1 MPARYV
7 TDLFD
12 ALHAHGAATALVA
25 AGRSWSFAELRADT
39 YRTARALRGLGAGR
53 GDGLVLLAANTPDA
67 LLVRLAAYLLGSR
80 FTHVHLGPTTQSVPH
95 IVADANPTLVV
106 TAAAGLA
113 LLDGGGPAVSGPA
126 TGQPMPDT
134 PATDAAGIDS
144 PLTDGAEIEDQV
156 TDGAES
162 VTDGAG
168 IEGPLTDGAGI
179 DSLLTDGPVISG
191 AGIGGVAR
199 GGDVP
204 EGAGAFGVRA
214 VTVERLA
221 ALAAGE
227 SDEPLPVAAAED
239 DIARITYTGGT
250 TGLPKGVPTTYAAL
264 HAAAR
269 SALAGAAAAR
279 DELAARTGS
288 ARFLAVTPIAHVAGD
303 MALMMLMLGITVE
316 TYDFEPGAMLA
327 SLAALRGGAVLTYLY
342 PALLGQLLDHPDRRR
357 TDTSALS
364 FVVYGSAP
372 IAPARLRAAIDA
384 FGPVFQQGYAST
396 EAPAI
401 TALTVADHVRG
412 LNDRPE
418 LLASAGRVLPGV
430 EVTIRDAAGAVL
442 PADEIGEVCVRSD
455 SVMPGYWRRPAET
468 AAVLRDGRLHTGDL
482 GRFDDDGY
490 LYLVGRAREM
500 IIVGGWNCYAAPIE
514 AALTEH
520 PLVRAASVVGA
531 PDGTTGE
538 AVVAYLVADAPV
550 PADELRAVVTA
561 RLPEIN
567 VPSRVEYL
575 DALPLTPLG
584 KPDKNALRAR
594 SH

>member
-12 ALHAHGAATALVA
+12 ALHAHGDTTALVA
-25 AGRSWSFAELRADT
+25 GDRSWSFAELRTDA
-39 YRTARALRGLGAGR
+39 YRTARALVDLGVGP
-53 GDGLVLLAANTPDA
+53 GDGLLLLAGNTPDA
-67 LLVRLAAYLLGSR
+67 LVVRLAGYLLGLR

-95 IVADANPTLVV
+95 IVADAAPALVV
-106 TAAAGLA
+106 AADAGLP
-113 LLDGGGPAVSGPA
+113 LLDGSAPGDRTRGARVV
-126 TGQPMPDT
+126 
-134 PATDAAGIDS
+134 
-144 PLTDGAEIEDQV
+144 PL
-156 TDGAES
+156 
-162 VTDGAG
+162 
-168 IEGPLTDGAGI
+168 
-179 DSLLTDGPVISG
+179 
-191 AGIGGVAR
+191 R
-199 GGDVP
+199 
-204 EGAGAFGVRA
+204 
-214 VTVERLA
+214 RLA
-221 ALAAGE
+221 ALAASEPG
-227 SDEPLPVAAAED
+227 DPLPIAAAEG
-239 DIARITYTGGT
+239 DIARISYTGGT

-279 DELAARTGS
+279 EELADRTAH

-303 MALMMLMLGITVE
+303 MALMMLTLGVTVE

-327 SLAALRGGAVLTYLY
+327 SLAALRGGVALTYLY
-342 PALLGQLLDHPDRRR
+342 PALLGQLLDHPDRPR

-412 LNDRPE
+412 LDDRPE
-418 LLASAGRVLPGV
+418 LLASAGRPLPGV
-430 EVTIRDAAGAVL
+430 EVTIRDAAGTVL
-442 PADEIGEVCVRSD
+442 PGGEIGEVCVRSA
-455 SVMPGYWRRPAET
+455 SVMPGYWHRPAET
-468 AAVLRDGRLHTGDL
+468 AAVLRDGWLHTGDL

-520 PLVRAASVVGA
+520 PAVRAASVLGV
-531 PDGTTGE
+531 PDETTGE
-538 AVVAYLVADAPV
+538 AIVAYLVADSPV
-550 PADELRAVVTA
+550 PVDELRTAVTA

-567 VPSRVEYL
+567 VPSRIEYL

-584 KPDKNALRAR
+584 KPDKNALHAR

>member
-1 MPARYV
+1 V
-7 TDLFD
+7 
-12 ALHAHGAATALVA
+12 
-25 AGRSWSFAELRADT
+25 
-39 YRTARALRGLGAGR
+39 
-53 GDGLVLLAANTPDA
+53 
-67 LLVRLAAYLLGSR
+67 
-80 FTHVHLGPTTQSVPH
+80 
-95 IVADANPTLVV
+95 I
-106 TAAAGLA
+106 
-113 LLDGGGPAVSGPA
+113 
-126 TGQPMPDT
+126 
-134 PATDAAGIDS
+134 
-144 PLTDGAEIEDQV
+144 
-156 TDGAES
+156 DGAES
-162 VTDGAG
+162 DGPVADGVPIEGYATGGAG
-168 IEGPLTDGAGI
+168 
-179 DSLLTDGPVISG
+179 TDGPAVDGTAPDDGVPVG
-191 AGIGGVAR
+191 AGVS
-199 GGDVP
+199 
-204 EGAGAFGVRA
+204 GVRV

-221 ALAAGE
+221 ELAAGE
-227 SDEPLPVAAAED
+227 SGEPLPVAAAED

-279 DELAARTGS
+279 DELAARAGT

-303 MALMMLMLGITVE
+303 LALMMLTLGVTVE

-327 SLAALRGGAVLTYLY
+327 SLAALRGGVALTYLY
-342 PALLGQLLDHPDRRR
+342 PALLGQLLDHPDRPG

-401 TALTVADHVRG
+401 TALTVADHARG

-418 LLASAGRVLPGV
+418 LLGSAGRVLPGV

-442 PADEIGEVCVRSD
+442 PSGDIGEVWVRSD

-468 AAVLRDGRLHTGDL
+468 AAVLRDGWLRTGDL

-538 AVVAYLVADAPV
+538 AIVAYLVADAPV

-594 SH
+594 SR

>member
-39 YRTARALRGLGAGR
+39 YRTARALRGLGVGR

-80 FTHVHLGPTTQSVPH
+80 FTHVHLGPTTH
-95 IVADANPTLVV
+95 E
-106 TAAAGLA
+106 G
-113 LLDGGGPAVSGPA
+113 
-126 TGQPMPDT
+126 
-134 PATDAAGIDS
+134 
-144 PLTDGAEIEDQV
+144 PLTDGAGIEDQV

-179 DSLLTDGPVISG
+179 EDQVTDGAESVTDGAGIEGPVTDGAGIDSLLTDGPVISG
-191 AGIGGVAR
+191 ARIGGVAR

-204 EGAGAFGVRA
+204 VGAGAFGVRA

-221 ALAAGE
+221 GLAAGE

-442 PADEIGEVCVRSD
+442 PAGEIAEVCVRSD

-468 AAVLRDGRLHTGDL
+468 AAVLRDGWLHTGDL

-538 AVVAYLVADAPV
+538 AVVAYLIADAPV

>member
-7 TDLFD
+7 TDLLD

-39 YRTARALRGLGAGR
+39 YRTARALRGLGVGR

-67 LLVRLAAYLLGSR
+67 LLVRLAGYLLGVR

-95 IVADANPTLVV
+95 IVADADPKLVV
-106 TAAAGLA
+106 AAAGLP
-113 LLDGGGPAVSGPA
+113 LLDGSAPAGE
-126 TGQPMPDT
+126 
-134 PATDAAGIDS
+134 ATDDDV
-144 PLTDGAEIEDQV
+144 PV
-156 TDGAES
+156 
-162 VTDGAG
+162 GAG
-168 IEGPLTDGAGI
+168 V
-179 DSLLTDGPVISG
+179 S
-191 AGIGGVAR
+191 
-199 GGDVP
+199 
-204 EGAGAFGVRA
+204 GVRA

-221 ALAAGE
+221 ELAAGE
-227 SDEPLPVAAAED
+227 SGEPLPVVAIDD

-279 DELAARTGS
+279 DELATRTGS

-303 MALMMLMLGITVE
+303 MALMMLTLGVTVE

-327 SLAALRGGAVLTYLY
+327 SLAALRGEVALTYLY

-412 LNDRPE
+412 LTDRPE

-430 EVTIRDAAGAVL
+430 EVTIRDAAGTVL
-442 PADEIGEVCVRSD
+442 PVGEIGEVWVRSD

-468 AAVLRDGRLHTGDL
+468 AAVLRDGWLRTGDL

-520 PLVRAASVVGA
+520 P
-531 PDGTTGE
+531 
-538 AVVAYLVADAPV
+538 
-550 PADELRAVVTA
+550 
-561 RLPEIN
+561 
-567 VPSRVEYL
+567 
-575 DALPLTPLG
+575 
-584 KPDKNALRAR
+584 
-594 SH
+594 